1 MSSVDA
7 ERVIKAGGVYIN
19 HRRVT
24 EADYVLIPG
33 EHILPNNVTLVRV
46 GKCIRGF
53 AKKKI
58 PKIRDYMYYGSGW
71 VGDFQ
76 VSLGFFSFFRKWSQ
90 NSPKPVLIFWRSIPC
105 VFCLYICIA
114 NSCWLLRFECSV
126 HVSGGFPKKV
136 WMGVGGWGEL
146 HPIFFVVEFF

>member
-1 MSSVDA
+1 MPSVDA

-53 AKKKI
+53 AKTKQLN
-58 PKIRDYMYYGSGW
+58 KIRDYYESGW
-71 VGDFQ
+71 VVQ
-76 VSLGFFSFFRKWSQ
+76 VLLGFFSFLENR
-90 NSPKPVLIFWRSIPC
+90 PKIALNQ
-105 VFCLYICIA
+105 YTMCIL
-114 NSCWLLRFECSV
+114 SVYTLL
-126 HVSGGFPKKV
+126 KV
-136 WMGVGGWGEL
+136 VGY
-146 HPIFFVVEFF
+146 